1 MMFVY
6 RSSSAA
12 LTVISRPV
20 LAGRT
25 LVQVCADY
33 SYCHDNSKLRCTY
46 VVPTFCRLGVQG
58 TGGVVVGSRR
68 VRLAAGRG
76 EIAALSCGFGN
87 N

>member
-33 SYCHDNSKLRCTY
+33 FYCHGDSRLQCTY
-46 VVPTFCRLGVQG
+46 VVPTFCRLGAG
-58 TGGVVVGSRR
+58 NRRGGRR
-68 VRLAAGRG
+68 IKAG
-76 EIAALSCGFGN
+76 
-87 N
+87 